1 MSIKELQNL
10 HRKKQLQAELARLLW
25 QDGYANYSSLK
36 EIAVYGKQYA
46 EFRNEEIALLQE
58 IMNYVQQNLK
68 SCTK

>member
-1 MSIKELQNL
+1 MNIKELQNL

-25 QDGYANYSSLK
+25 QDGYTNYLSLK
-36 EIAVYGKQYA
+36 EIAAYGKQYA
-46 EFRNEEIALLQE
+46 EFCNEEIALLQE